1 MKTEK
6 PLYEKRE
13 LMGEDDMNKLYY
25 LYREEDVKEA
35 VEKLKEELYG
45 KFNGYMPDD
54 NLELWG
60 IIERKINKIF
70 GDLK

>member
-6 PLYEKRE
+6 PLSEKAIFMKSSDNE
-13 LMGEDDMNKLYY
+13 LIKCCDYIHI
-25 LYREEDVKEA
+25 KEA